1 MKHIYYIAVIAS
13 CLLVSSCSL
22 LRSGASGITDTEIPT
37 YNESI
42 NRYDLDV
49 DPQGVVY
56 TIDISTPEGQITL
69 EGLNLEQAKKVALEQ
84 AAIKNNCARIIS
96 PKFSHLKKGK
106 QILRITVFGFPA
118 RYKNSQK
125 TATPDKEPQ
134 KDNVIIIK

>member
-1 MKHIYYIAVIAS
+1 MKHIYYIALIAS

-22 LRSGASGITDTEIPT
+22 LRSGASGNTDTDIPT
-37 YNESI
+37 RNISI

-69 EGLNLEQAKKVALEQ
+69 EGRSLKEAKEVALEQ
-84 AAIKNNCARIIS
+84 AAIKSNCAKIVD
-96 PKFSHLKKGK
+96 PKFSYLKKGK

-118 RYKNSQK
+118 RYKNS
-125 TATPDKEPQ
+125 DKIAPLDREPQ